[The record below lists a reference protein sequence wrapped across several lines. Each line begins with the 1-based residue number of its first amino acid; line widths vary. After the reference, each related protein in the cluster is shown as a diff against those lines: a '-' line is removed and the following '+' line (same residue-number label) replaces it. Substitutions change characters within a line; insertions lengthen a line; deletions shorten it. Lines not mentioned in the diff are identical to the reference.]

1 MKKMILLLVG
11 IAFMGYTMN
20 SQATLRISGQ
30 VSDDSG
36 PLAGV
41 SVSVKGTNT
50 VVITDTAGWYVISA
64 SPEATLIFAFL
75 GMKTQ
80 QIAVNGRTTIN
91 VVMQPY
97 EILLDEVVVV
107 GYGIQRKSVISIDR
121 PVMEYQAEYRNMSA
135 DAVYVVGG
143 VNYDDLDKEE
153 YGAPA
158 ENKFISPLRE
168 PLSTF
173 SADVDVASYAN
184 IRRYIHRG
192 QIPPSEAVRT
202 EELINYF
209 TWHYP
214 PPKDAYPVSVT
225 TEAGACPWNAAH
237 RLVRIGI
244 RAREIDADR
253 LPASNLVFLI
263 DVSGSM
269 DGPTRLGLVKA
280 SLKLLVNNLR
290 AKDRVAI
297 VVYAGSAGEVLPST
311 PGNDRPKIREA
322 LDNLSAGGSTA
333 GGAGIK
339 LAYKIA
345 RQNFIK
351 NGNNRI
357 ILCTDGDFNVGVA
370 SEEELGKLI
379 EEERRSGVFLTVLGY
394 GMGNYKDR
402 KMQTL
407 AQKGNGNHA
416 YIDNLQEANKTL
428 VEQFGSTV
436 YAVAKDVK
444 LQVEFNPAKVQA
456 YRLIGYETRLL
467 NPEDFNDDTKDAGE
481 MGAGHTVTALY
492 EVVPAGVESDF
503 VGRIDALKYQSNDTP
518 PPALSSSPEMLTVKV
533 RYKEP
538 DKDTS
543 KKIEQPLIDEGS
555 GASSDDFRFTA
566 AVALFG
572 HLLRHSDYV
581 RNASYRDVIELAGAG
596 LGDDPS
602 GYRHEFVQ
610 LVKTVEGMTK

>member
-1 MKKMILLLVG
+1 MILLLVG
-11 IAFMGYTMN
+11 IAFMGYTID
-20 SQATLRISGQ
+20 SQAMLRISGQ

-41 SVSVKGTNT
+41 SVSVEGTN
-50 VVITDTAGWYVISA
+50 VSVITNTDGRYVLSA
-64 SPEATLIFAFL
+64 SPKATLIFAFL

-80 QIAVNGRTTIN
+80 QIAVEGRTTID
-91 VVMQPY
+91 VVMQFE
-97 EILLDEVVVV
+97 EILLDDVVVV
-107 GYGIQRKSVISIDR
+107 AYGIRSKSDIL
-121 PVMEYQAEYRNMSA
+121 PVNQPEIAYEAA
-135 DAVYVVGG
+135 YVVSD
-143 VNYDDLDKEE
+143 VHYDEWDGEE
-153 YGAPA
+153 YESPV
-158 ENKFISPLRE
+158 ENKFVSPLHK

-184 IRRYIHRG
+184 VRRYIHRG
-192 QIPPSEAVRT
+192 QMPPGEAVRT
-202 EELINYF
+202 EELVNYF

-214 PPKDAYPVSVT
+214 PPKGADPVSVT
-225 TEAGACPWNAAH
+225 AEAGVCPWNAAH
-237 RLVRIGI
+237 RLVRIGV
-244 RAREIDADR
+244 RAREIDSDR

-269 DGPTRLGLVKA
+269 EGSSRLGLVKA
-280 SLKLLVNNLR
+280 SLKLLINNLR
-290 AKDRVAI
+290 AEDRVAI
-297 VVYAGSAGEVLPST
+297 VVYAGSAGEALPST
-311 PGNDRPKIREA
+311 PGNDRQKIREA

-345 RQNFIK
+345 RQHFIK

-357 ILCTDGDFNVGVA
+357 ILCTDGDFNVGVS
-370 SEEELGKLI
+370 SEKELEQLI

-503 VGRIDALKYQSNDTP
+503 AGRIDALKYQSNNP

-538 DKDTS
+538 DEDAS
-543 KKIEQPLIDEGS
+543 KKIEQPLIDKGS
-555 GASSDDFRFTA
+555 DASSSDFRFAA

-581 RNASYRDVIELAGAG
+581 RNASYRDVIELANAG

-610 LVKTVEGMTK
+610 LVKTVEGMAK